1 MKPLTIRLADEVM
14 SELEKDAET
23 RNTTVSNVVRECI
36 AGYQAKRKK
45 PADTMSLI
53 EDLVGSVGDLPQD
66 MSVNT
71 KQYLKKSGYGS
82 SAR

>member
-36 AGYQAKRKK
+36 VGYQVKRKK

-53 EDLVGSVGDLPQD
+53 EDLVGSVGDLPHD
-66 MSVNT
+66 MSANT